1 MAKILEHCC
10 EGRWLTAGGKPY
22 VVMVR
27 FLGTTPQT
35 SNLYQLLNSV
45 CAQLSKMVGRTWE
58 APDKF
63 KDIVNNLFELLGRA
77 GTKERIV
84 VLLDSI
90 DQLMPAYNAY
100 KMTWLPDVL
109 PSNVKFIV
117 STIPEGYPI
126 LDSMREKY
134 VQNGGKFLE
143 ITQLGQTLG
152 MKVIS
157 KWLELKKRTMTDQ
170 QKEIV
175 LKALEQ
181 CSLPLYA
188 RIAYDYI
195 RKWRSYD
202 TPSLDLLQV
211 TVKGAINQLF
221 DSMETKFGRPL
232 VQVKLVSIGSPT
244 IL

>member
-10 EGRWLTAGGKPY
+10 EGSWLTAGGKPY

-27 FLGTTPQT
+27 FLGTTPET
-35 SNLYQLLNSV
+35 SNLYQLLNSM
-45 CAQLSKMVGRTWE
+45 CAQLSKMVGKPWE
-58 APDKF
+58 VPDKF
-63 KDIVNNLFELLGRA
+63 KDIVKSLFELLARA

-100 KMTWLPDVL
+100 KMTWLPDAL
-109 PSNVKFIV
+109 PANVKLIL
-117 STIPEGYPI
+117 STIREGYPI
-126 LDSMREKY
+126 LDSMKEKY
-134 VQNGGKFLE
+134 TQNGGKFLE

-152 MKVIS
+152 MKVIT
-157 KWLELKKRTMTDQ
+157 KWLELKKRTMTHQ
-170 QKEIV
+170 QEEIV
-175 LKALEQ
+175 MKALEQ

-221 DSMETKFGRPL
+221 DSTEKKFGRPL
-232 VQVKLVSIGSPT
+232 VQVEFIA
-244 IL
+244 I